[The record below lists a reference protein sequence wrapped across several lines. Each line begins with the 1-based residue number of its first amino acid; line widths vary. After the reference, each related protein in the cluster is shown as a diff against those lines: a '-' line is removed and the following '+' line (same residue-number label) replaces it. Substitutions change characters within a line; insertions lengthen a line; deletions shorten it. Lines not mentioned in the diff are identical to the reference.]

1 MDRGAWWATVHKAT
15 KSKTCLSMHAC
26 MHAPHCKTFFFPQV
40 IDTSLERII
49 LRQSEMVNESLT
61 IAFHIYN
68 KICN

>member
-15 KSKTCLSMHAC
+15 KSKTRLSMHAC
-26 MHAPHCKTFFFPQV
+26 MHPIAKHFFFPQV

>member
-15 KSKTCLSMHAC
+15 KSKTHLRMHTC
-26 MHAPHCKTFFFPQV
+26 MHPIGKHFFPQV
-40 IDTSLERII
+40 IDISLEKII

-61 IAFHIYN
+61 TAFHIYN